1 MPNDLPLCA
10 VLVGVATFFAV
21 LYMAEAWRGS
31 NALLRQMDKHAEERR
46 EWRAYEAGQW
56 QQIVALREELARAVA
71 AKKRAAGKQPE
82 E

>member
-10 VLVGVATFFAV
+10 VLAGVAALFAV
-21 LYMAEAWRGS
+21 LYVAQAWSS
-31 NALLRQMDKHAEERR
+31 NATLLRQMDKHAEERR

-56 QQIVALREELARAVA
+56 QQIVALREELARVVA
-71 AKKRAAGKQPE
+71 AKKRAAGKAE